1 MKVLRI
7 LRRRKIKLSF
17 IFLLLVFFIFNT
29 YAWMTTAKDTSMG
42 ALTLNVSSWE
52 VAFIINDEEV
62 KTEEYTFE
70 IQEFHPGITSE
81 ETGPIV
87 KEIDVWNLGEA
98 NSNIKYEITDIYLYG
113 VQIYKNSETLVPET
127 IGEETGTKIKTAN
140 LFGNEEAKIFDINNT
155 YYKFLEAE
163 KENPDENK
171 YYSFSL
177 KYPTP
182 FTITYSYDSTY
193 IAGNADENE
202 PGSRA
207 KMLINLEWNND
218 EANNEEDTKIGN
230 IVYAFKNAKDKEGN
244 LLYNGQPALK
254 IVTKVTA
261 SRDLDNGGVSYDNEA
276 Q

>member
-17 IFLLLVFFIFNT
+17 VFLLLSVFIFNT
-29 YAWMTTAKDTSMG
+29 YAWMSTAKDTSTG
-42 ALTLNVSSWE
+42 SLTLNISSWE
-52 VAFIINDEEV
+52 VAFIIDDEEV

-70 IQEFHPGITSE
+70 IPEFHPGITNE

-87 KEIDVWNLGEA
+87 KEIDVWNIGEA
-98 NSNIKYEITDIYLYG
+98 NSYIKYEITDIYLYG
-113 VQIYKNSETLVPET
+113 VQIYKASEAIVPET
-127 IGEETGTKIKTAN
+127 IGEETGTEMKTAN
-140 LFGNEEAKIFDINNT
+140 LFGNEEAQIFDTNNT
-155 YYKFLEAE
+155 YYKFLKEE
-163 KENPDENK
+163 KENPDENE

-193 IAGNADENE
+193 ISGNADENE
-202 PGSRA
+202 PGSRS

-218 EANNEEDTKIGN
+218 ETNNEEDTKIGN
-230 IVYAFKNAKDKEGN
+230 LVYEFENAKDKHGN

-254 IVTKVTA
+254 IVTRVTA
-261 SRDLDNGGVSYDNEA
+261 SRDLESGGVSYADEA

>member
-1 MKVLRI
+1 MKILRI

-29 YAWMTTAKDTSMG
+29 YAWMSTSKNATTDSL
-42 ALTLNVSSWE
+42 ALNISSWE
-52 VAFIINDEEV
+52 VAFIIDDEEI

-70 IQEFHPGITSE
+70 IQEFHPGITNE
-81 ETGPIV
+81 ETGPII
-87 KEIDVWNLGEA
+87 KEIDVWNIGEA
-98 NSNIKYEITDIYLYG
+98 NSYLKYEITDIYLYG
-113 VQIYKNSETLVPET
+113 VQIYKDSGTLIPESL
-127 IGEETGTKIKTAN
+127 GAETGNEIKTAN
-140 LFGNEEAKIFDINNT
+140 LFGNEEAQIFDANNT
-155 YYKFLEAE
+155 YYKFLE
-163 KENPDENK
+163 KENQNPDENK

-182 FTITYSYDSTY
+182 FTITYSYGSTY
-193 IAGNADENE
+193 ISGKADENE
-202 PGSRA
+202 PSSRS

-230 IVYAFKNAKDKEGN
+230 LVYAFENAKDKDGN
-244 LLYNGQPALK
+244 LLYSGEPALK

-261 SRDLDNGGVSYDNEA
+261 TRDLESGGVSYTEEA